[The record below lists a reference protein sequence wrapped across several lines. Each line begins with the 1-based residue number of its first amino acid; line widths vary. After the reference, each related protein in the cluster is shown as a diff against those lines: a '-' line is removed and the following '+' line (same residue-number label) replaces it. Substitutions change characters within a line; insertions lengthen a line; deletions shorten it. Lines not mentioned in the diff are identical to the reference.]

1 MRSWS
6 EVEMI
11 SHWLA
16 AALIVG
22 GTTAAADPGRA
33 PTRMETEVIPYQI
46 DNTTITDEVAIGRD
60 VGDRMTVNVSV
71 GGKGPYRF
79 LVDTGAERTIISRE
93 LAHRLK
99 LEDGKDAILHSVI
112 GINDVDTVFIPHLQV
127 SNNIISVVDAPALAA
142 SNIGADGMLGIDS
155 LRSQRVLFD
164 FKANTMSITP
174 SSRRVEKLDGQTI
187 VVRAR
192 ARQGRLIFTHAQ
204 IDGQRVT
211 VIVDTGSQVT
221 IGNIALQRALM
232 KRRLWTAPNAVTIES
247 VTGEK
252 LSARVS
258 EIKKLELGDV
268 KIEDLPVAFAD
279 AHIFNQL
286 DLKYQPA
293 LLLGMNAMRAFDRIS
308 IDFQSKKVRF
318 VLPGT
323 SMRPT
328 VRLADAGGI

>member
-1 MRSWS
+1 M
-6 EVEMI
+6 MTA
-11 SHWLA
+11 HWLA
-16 AALIVG
+16 AAMLVG
-22 GTTAAADPGRA
+22 ATSAVAEPGRA
-33 PTRMETEVIPYQI
+33 PNRMETEVVPGQI
-46 DNTTITDEVAIGRD
+46 DSTTVTDEVAIGRD
-60 VGDRMTVNVSV
+60 IGDRMTVSVSV
-71 GGKGPYRF
+71 SGQGPYRF

-93 LAHRLK
+93 LAHRLR

-112 GINDVDTVFIPHLQV
+112 GVNDVSTVFIPHLQV

-164 FKANTMSITP
+164 FKAKTMSITP
-174 SSRRVEKLDGQTI
+174 SSRPAERLDGQTI

-192 ARQGRLIFTHAQ
+192 ARKGRLIFTQAQ

-221 IGNIALQRALM
+221 IGNLALQRSLI
-232 KRRLWTAPNAVTIES
+232 KRRLSTASNPVTIES

-252 LSARVS
+252 LSASVG
-258 EIKKLELGDV
+258 EIQRLDLGDV
-268 KIEDLPVAFAD
+268 KLEDLTVAFAD
-279 AHIFNQL
+279 AHIFRKL
-286 DLKYQPA
+286 DLAKDPA

-308 IDFQSKKVRF
+308 IDFTSKKVRF

-323 SMRPT
+323 SMRQT
-328 VRLADAGGI
+328 VRLASAGGT